1 MMNRIYL
8 MQNPVLRAIA
18 KYENHTSILK
28 IKNYMKE
35 KYLYFSFEFVDK
47 PKISKGTNKL
57 DRKTACQEQRSFF
70 SFYAP

>member
-8 MQNPVLRAIA
+8 MDNPVLRAIT
-18 KYENHTSILK
+18 KYENHPSILK

-47 PKISKGTNKL
+47 PKISKGINKL
-57 DRKTACQEQRSFF
+57 INK
-70 SFYAP
+70 